1 MDFRITFPGGKKVNA
16 EYGDMVI
23 KTDQSVAS
31 GGEGTAPEPF
41 MMFLASLG
49 TCAGIY
55 VLSFIRN
62 RDISTEGLELI
73 QHNEFVMNDKGVP
86 NLTKITIDIKVP
98 VGFPE
103 KYHEAIIR
111 VADQCKVKH
120 TIQNPPEFEIK
131 VVV

>member
-73 QHNEFVMNDKGVP
+73 QHNEFELNEKGVP